1 MRGVVVCL
9 QNLHT
14 NLGVQQ
20 NIAAIIERLGEEESI
35 RDVFVEGDW
44 KELDCGEMKGY
55 PDASAKQE
63 AFNLLLELGETPAT
77 LYAACMRP
85 DLNFS
90 LHGVDDEQLYMAN
103 IRAAADLA
111 NVRDR
116 AASAIAE
123 MKQVLRCYCE
133 PLLSRDFL
141 DFMDIIRAR
150 DAGWD
155 GPCRLRPSSPLVRCA
170 E

>member
-1 MRGVVVCL
+1 MVNSEQLVSLFERIRISPENGYLDRKQRPEAPMRGVVVCL

-111 NVRDR
+111 NVKDR
-116 AASAIAE
+116 AA
-123 MKQVLRCYCE
+123 
-133 PLLSRDFL
+133 P
-141 DFMDIIRAR
+141 
-150 DAGWD
+150 
-155 GPCRLRPSSPLVRCA
+155 PSPK
-170 E
+170 